1 MSTGLAIFL
10 SSLIFALFALIL
22 FYGIT
27 RWWDWRRIV
36 RSAFGYFL
44 NVPSS
49 FGTTVTLEGDQESVY
64 RRVQE
69 TLHHLV
75 EKCSWK
81 MDSIHGEQVVLST
94 PCSFTTGFGEIVTIQ
109 IEGNSIG
116 INSRCNYI
124 WQLFDW
130 GKNRANVNLVERE
143 LKFGET
149 TLLKDTSSK
158 NGTPA

>member
-69 TLHHLV
+69 TLHRLV

-94 PCSFTTGFGEIVTIQ
+94 PSSFTTPFGEIVTIQ
-109 IEGNSIG
+109 IEGNSIE
-116 INSRCNYI
+116 INSRCKI
-124 WQLFDW
+124 FDG
-130 GKNRANVNLVERE
+130 GKNRANVNLVKRE
-143 LKFGET
+143 LKFGGI

-158 NGTPA
+158 DG